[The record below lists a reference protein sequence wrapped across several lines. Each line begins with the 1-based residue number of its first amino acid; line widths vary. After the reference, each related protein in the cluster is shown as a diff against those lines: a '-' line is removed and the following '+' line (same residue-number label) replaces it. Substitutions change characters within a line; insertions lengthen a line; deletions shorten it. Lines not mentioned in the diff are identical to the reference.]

1 MQEERLEKINLRNE
15 LLAQKRS
22 ALQRFR
28 PIKREYVDDY
38 RHTCITLTSH
48 NSKLA
53 QVVDFVTKMCW

>member
-1 MQEERLEKINLRNE
+1 MQKQRDAKLMVRND

-22 ALQRFR
+22 ALMEFR

-38 RHTCITLTSH
+38 RHTCITLTNH

-53 QVVDFVTKMCW
+53 QVIDFVTKMIW